1 MSHIPLTDEE
11 IEFVKNEIR
20 AIGADESVFVFT
32 MKHIL
37 IPVHVTIFRRI
48 RYM

>member
-20 AIGADESVFVFT
+20 AIGADESVFVFNHEA
-32 MKHIL
+32 HINSS
-37 IPVHVTIFRRI
+37 TC
-48 RYM
+48 